1 MAEQLPM
8 VHAVRI
14 HFPTDNSKSLL
25 TKFYV
30 LSGLL
35 LTSFIQP
42 TWPRFY
48 GSPSPS
54 CTIVLFHRVL
64 SFSLLF
70 LMVSSLGKLQP
81 CLCHVSS
88 PQLLAAGIFICQ
100 SELIGGGVPQ
110 ATCRLQILEAI
121 P

>member
-54 CTIVLFHRVL
+54 CTIVLFHGGSPSPSSSSWSLAWGNFNPAYVM
-64 SFSLLF
+64 SLLP
-70 LMVSSLGKLQP
+70 SYW
-81 CLCHVSS
+81 
-88 PQLLAAGIFICQ
+88 LLASLFANQ
-100 SELIGGGVPQ
+100 N
-110 ATCRLQILEAI
+110 
-121 P
+121 